1 MKPNGE
7 SLMNTE
13 FTGDNVTRAD
23 RRRLSPPLRLLPL
36 VVAISVA
43 GCASMSSNSG
53 SKGNKAIDAS
63 VPLSTSASELAGD
76 EIEADE
82 VADAEAI
89 TFRGTDQVFKL
100 PDAPEPVRFVGDAVT
115 LSFENA
121 PLSEVTHAV
130 LSDVL
135 GVDYLID
142 GPIPGE
148 VTLRTRTPIERDQL
162 LSVLESLLKAN
173 KVMLIRG
180 KDGRFIVS
188 SSELAT
194 KLSPQVVGT
203 DQQAAGYST
212 MVIPLQYISAGGMAE
227 ILKPMAEDKAFVRV
241 DNARNLL
248 MLAGTQAQLAGWL
261 DIINTFDVDM
271 LEGMSVGLF
280 PLQYSG
286 VEELVDALNQLLTE
300 ASAGDGEAGLT
311 EVVRVMPFV
320 RLNSVMV
327 ITPRAHYL
335 DRMETWIERLDRAPE
350 NGAERRLY
358 VYPVQ
363 NTTASRLAM
372 LLNSI
377 YSGGSSGGQRGALD
391 NRNVAPGLNRESV
404 GGGRNN
410 NRTGNNGMGGNRNGM
425 GGGIG
430 GGGMGGGRSSGMN
443 SSMNSGMGMNRG
455 GTGGGTSVS
464 QLNFSEDG
472 SENPGSEVRVVA
484 DEENNSLMI
493 YSTGMQYKTIKSALE
508 KLDTPPTQVLIEASI
523 VEVTLNDSLKYGLEW
538 TFNGQLGGSSYDG
551 VGVLSDGQFDFGTA
565 GGSAAQLANGFSYTV
580 TGGAGDIKA
589 VLQALSTESL
599 VNVIST
605 PSVMVLDN
613 NVASI
618 QVGDQIPVN
627 NGSTVTNGGN
637 SIQNISYKDTGV
649 QLMVRP
655 SVNAGG
661 LVTMDVQQTVTD
673 VGQIDVTGNRRF
685 LERSIASRVAVR
697 SGESIVLGGLIRENA
712 ANQEDGV
719 PWLHKAPLIGPL
731 FGTTEQTRDRTELLI
746 IITPRAL
753 YNDEELRQVSGE
765 MRDQIRNFELIDI
778 PDE

>member
-1 MKPNGE
+1 
-7 SLMNTE
+7 MNRSINCDSEAKRCTP
-13 FTGDNVTRAD
+13 T
-23 RRRLSPPLRLLPL
+23 RLSPPLFLPLAL
-36 VVAISVA
+36 VVAIG
-43 GCASMSSNSG
+43 GCADMSTKKAG
-53 SKGNKAIDAS
+53 ETNKPIDANA
-63 VPLSTSASELAGD
+63 PLASSAARLATD

-89 TFRGTDQVFKL
+89 TFRGTDQVVNL
-100 PDAPEPVRFVGDAVT
+100 PATPDPVRFVGDAVT

-135 GVDYLID
+135 GVDYLVD

-173 KVMLIRG
+173 NVMLIKG
-180 KDGRFIVS
+180 KDNRYIVS
-188 SSELAT
+188 SSDAAT
-194 KLSPQVVGT
+194 KLAPKVVSA
-203 DQQAAGYST
+203 DEKAAGYST
-212 MVIPLQYISAGGMAE
+212 MIIPLQYISAGGMAD
-227 ILKPMAEDKAFVRV
+227 ILKPLADDKAFVRI

-280 PLQYSG
+280 PLQNSG
-286 VEELVDALNQLLTE
+286 VEELVEALNQLLTE
-300 ASAGDGEAGLT
+300 ASAGDGEPGLT

-377 YSGGSSGGQRGALD
+377 YSGGGSGGGRGATD
-391 NRNVAPGLNRESV
+391 NRGVAPGLNRESV

-410 NRTGNNGMGGNRNGM
+410 NRVGINGTG
-425 GGGIG
+425 GGGI
-430 GGGMGGGRSSGMN
+430 GGGRSSGMN
-443 SSMNSGMGMNRG
+443 SNMNSGMGMNGRG
-455 GTGGGTSVS
+455 AGGGTSVS

-472 SENPGSEVRVVA
+472 SEKPGSEVRVVA

-493 YSTGMQYKTIKSALE
+493 YSTGMQYKTIRSALE

-523 VEVTLNDSLKYGLEW
+523 VEVQLNDALQYGLEW
-538 TFNGQLGGSSYDG
+538 TFNGQIGGSSYNG
-551 VGVLSDGQFDFGTA
+551 VGKLDDGNINL
-565 GGSAAQLANGFSYTV
+565 GGSDSGVAAQLANGFAYTV
-580 TGGAGDIKA
+580 TNGTADVKA

-599 VNVIST
+599 LNVIST

-613 NVASI
+613 NVATI
-618 QVGDQIPVN
+618 NVGDEVPVVD
-627 NGSTVTNGGN
+627 STTTSNGGN
-637 SIQNISYKDTGV
+637 PIQSVSYRPTGV

-661 LVTMDVQQTVTD
+661 LVTLDVSQSVID
-673 VGQIDVTGNRRF
+673 VGSIDVGGNRRF
-685 LERSIASRVAVR
+685 NTRSIQSRVAVR
-697 SGESIVLGGLIRENA
+697 SGESVVLGGLIKDNA
-712 ANQEDGV
+712 SNNESGV
-719 PWLHKAPLIGPL
+719 PWFHKAPIIGPL
-731 FGTTEQTRDRTELLI
+731 FGSTTKSRDRVELLV

-753 YNDEELRQVSGE
+753 YNDEELRQASDE
-765 MRDQIRNFELIDI
+765 MRDQIRNFELIK
-778 PDE
+778 